1 MEVIVDELK
10 WELLTEISGR
20 IEAEM
25 LKSHLE
31 AEGIEVQLFQEG
43 AGQDIYPVTFG
54 QLAMVQVFVPNDKIN
69 DARSI
74 LESYNSQGGDP
85 AGED

>member
-1 MEVIVDELK
+1 MDELK
-10 WELLTEISGR
+10 WELLTESSGR
-20 IEAEM
+20 FEADL
-25 LKSHLE
+25 LKSYLE

-54 QLAMVQVFVPNDKIN
+54 PLAMVQVFVPNDKIN

-74 LESYNSQGGDP
+74 LENFNSQGGEFP
-85 AGED
+85 AEEENN

>member
-1 MEVIVDELK
+1 MNELK

-20 IEAEM
+20 FEAEM
-25 LKSHLE
+25 LKSYLE

-43 AGQDIYPVTFG
+43 AGQDLYPVTFG
-54 QLAMVQVFVPNDKIN
+54 PLAMVQVFVPNDKIN

-74 LESYNSQGGDP
+74 LDSYNSQGGDP
-85 AGED
+85 AAEDEKD

>member
-1 MEVIVDELK
+1 MDELK

-20 IEAEM
+20 FEAEM
-25 LKSHLE
+25 LKSYLE
-31 AEGIEVQLFQEG
+31 AEKIEVQLFQEG

-54 QLAMVQVFVPNDKIN
+54 PLAMVQVFVPNDKIN

-74 LESYNSQGGDP
+74 LESYNSQGGESEAEEEKD
-85 AGED
+85 

>member
-1 MEVIVDELK
+1 MDELK

-20 IEAEM
+20 MEAD
-25 LKSHLE
+25 LIKSYLE

-54 QLAMVQVFVPNDKIN
+54 PMAMVQVFVPNDKLN
-69 DARSI
+69 DARSLLET
-74 LESYNSQGGDP
+74 LESQDDDTESKQ
-85 AGED
+85 EDS

>member
-1 MEVIVDELK
+1 MDELK
-10 WELLTEISGR
+10 WELLTESSKR
-20 IEAEM
+20 FEADL
-25 LKSHLE
+25 LKSYLE

-54 QLAMVQVFVPNDKIN
+54 PLAMVQVFVPNDKIN

-74 LESYNSQGGDP
+74 LENFNSQGDDSS
-85 AGED
+85 AEEEND